1 MEDQEMVSLNDS
13 LDTSGIEEISF
24 EELEDRL
31 ELAEAPPT
39 CCINICQC

>member
-13 LDTSGIEEISF
+13 LDISEIEEISF

-31 ELAEAPPT
+31 ELAEAPT
-39 CCINICQC
+39 CVINICQC